1 MVISG
6 VFKTEMKL
14 SALLEALE
22 DYKLEGN
29 PDQDITG
36 LNYDS
41 RKIKKGDLFAAIK
54 GNALNGHD
62 YLASAIEKGAK
73 AVLVEEDSK
82 LPPDISV
89 IKVLNSRRELSRLAA
104 RFYNYPFRDMNVV
117 GITGTN
123 GKTTITYI
131 LESVLAAA
139 GKKTGVIGT
148 VNSRFADRIK
158 PSSVT
163 TPESLDLMCTAREM
177 ADEGVTD
184 LVMEVSS
191 HAIHQKRTIDL
202 PFRIA
207 VFTNLSRDHLDYHDN
222 MDSYFEA
229 KSELFRDLPVTVHGE
244 KSFAVINMDDPR
256 GRKLSELTE
265 AAVLSYGLKGDWDLR
280 AENIK
285 ADMDGLSARLITPE
299 GSIEINSPLIGEI
312 NIYNMLAAA
321 GAAVASGISLDM
333 IAQGINNLR
342 NVPGR
347 LERVPN
353 EAGLSIVV
361 DYSHTPDAL
370 LKAQKN
376 LRPFVKDRLI
386 TVFGCGGDR
395 DRGKRYDMGLV
406 AGENSDIVVVTS
418 DNPRTEDP
426 ELIVSEIEKGV
437 LESGMTCSEWPEIKN
452 GTYLMEVDR
461 SMAIKKAVSLANKND
476 TILIAGKGHEDYQI
490 IGTTKRHFD
499 DREEARKAVNAL

>member
-1 MVISG
+1 
-6 VFKTEMKL
+6 MKL

-22 DYKLEGN
+22 DYELEGN

-41 RKIKKGDLFAAIK
+41 RKIQNGDLFVAVK
-54 GNALNGHD
+54 GNALNGHAF
-62 YLASAIEKGAK
+62 LSSAIEKGVK
-73 AVLVEEDSK
+73 AVLVEEDCT

-89 IKVLNSRRELSRLAA
+89 IKVINSRRALSRLAA
-104 RFYNYPFRDMNVV
+104 RFYSYPFKDMDVIGV
-117 GITGTN
+117 TGTN

-131 LESVLAAA
+131 LESILSAA

-148 VNSRFADRIK
+148 VNSRFTDRVK

-163 TPESLDLMCTAREM
+163 TPESLDLMFTAREM
-177 ADEGVTD
+177 ADEGVTN

-191 HAIHQKRTIDL
+191 HAIHQKRTVDL

-207 VFTNLSRDHLDYHDN
+207 VFTNLSRDHLDYHQT

-229 KSELFRDLPVTVHGE
+229 KSGLFRDLPAAVHGK

-256 GRKLSELTE
+256 GMELARLTKAE
-265 AAVLSYGLKGDWDLR
+265 VLSYGLNGDVDIK
-280 AENIK
+280 AEDVK
-285 ADMDGLSARLITPE
+285 ADMNGLSARLITPE
-299 GSIEINSPLIGEI
+299 GSTRIISPLIGEV
-312 NIYNMLAAA
+312 NIYNILAAA
-321 GAAVASGISLDM
+321 GAALASGIDLEKIAEGVSSLV
-333 IAQGINNLR
+333 

-347 LERVPN
+347 LERVSGVP
-353 EAGLSIVV
+353 GFSIVV

-376 LRPFVKDRLI
+376 LRPFVKGRLI

-395 DRGKRYDMGLV
+395 DRGKRYDMGLI
-406 AGENSDIVVVTS
+406 AGENSDIVVITS

-426 ELIVSEIEKGV
+426 ELIVREIEKGV
-437 LESGMTCSEWPEIKN
+437 QKSGMPRSEWPEIKN

-461 SMAIKKAVSLANKND
+461 STAIKKAVSLADGND

-499 DREEARKAVNAL
+499 DREEAQKAVNAR

>member
-1 MVISG
+1 V
-6 VFKTEMKL
+6 VFQGYFKKEMKL
-14 SALLEALE
+14 SVLFEALE
-22 DYKLEGN
+22 DYELEGN

-41 RKIKKGDLFAAIK
+41 RKIKSGDLFVAIK

-62 YLASAIEKGAK
+62 FLNNAVEKGA
-73 AVLVEEDSK
+73 ASVLIEESYS
-82 LPPDISV
+82 LPSDISV
-89 IKVLNSRRELSRLAA
+89 VKVPDSRRALSKLAD
-104 RFYNYPFRDMNVV
+104 RFYNYPFKDMDVIGV
-117 GITGTN
+117 TGTN

-131 LESVLAAA
+131 LESILSAS
-139 GKKTGVIGT
+139 GKNTGVIGT
-148 VNSRFADRIK
+148 VNSRFADKIK

-177 ADEGVTD
+177 ADKGVTN

-202 PFRIA
+202 PFRVAI
-207 VFTNLSRDHLDYHDN
+207 FTNLSRDHLDYHKT

-229 KSELFRDLPVTVHGE
+229 KGGLFRDLPVTVNGE
-244 KSFAVINMDDPR
+244 KSYAILNMDDPR
-256 GRKLSELTE
+256 GEELSGLTK
-265 AAVLSYGLKGDWDLR
+265 AAVVTYGINGDRDIK
-280 AENIK
+280 ASDVK
-285 ADMDGLSARLITPE
+285 ADMNGLRANLITPE
-299 GSIEINSPLIGEI
+299 GDVEICSPLLGEV
-312 NIYNMLAAA
+312 NIYNILAAA
-321 GAAVASGISLDM
+321 GAALVTGISLEK
-333 IAQGINNLR
+333 IAEGIGNLN

-347 LERVPN
+347 LEKVIN
-353 EAGLSIVV
+353 DAGLSIVV

-376 LRPFVKDRLI
+376 IRPFVEGRLI

-395 DRGKRYDMGLV
+395 DRGKRYDMGLI
-406 AGENSDIVVVTS
+406 AGENSDIVIITS

-426 ELIVSEIEKGV
+426 ELIVREIEKGV
-437 LESGMTCSEWPEIKN
+437 MESGMTRSEWPEIKN

-461 SMAIKKAVSLANKND
+461 SKAIRKAVFLANKND

-499 DREEARKAVNAL
+499 DREEALKVVSAL